1 MQPECNKTSTKQ
13 KTSSGCGKKAPADWT
28 MYRGIRRR
36 PWGKFAAEVT
46 NPMKKRTRMGIGT
59 FDTPEETAFTYD
71 KASFELHGSR
81 AKLNFPLLIC
91 FDDRNPTTTTTTIP
105 SKSHK

>member
-1 MQPECNKTSTKQ
+1 MC
-13 KTSSGCGKKAPADWT
+13 
-28 MYRGIRRR
+28 RGIHRL

-59 FDTPEETAFTYD
+59 FDTLEETAFAYD

-91 FDDRNPTTTTTTIP
+91 SDDRNPTMASKLSQSQEP
-105 SKSHK
+105 SSSTSTRITHPLVKKMG